1 MTDAP
6 ATPATP
12 ATTLGVRAVLRIRD
26 FRHLISGQIVSDI
39 GDGITLLLL
48 MLVINELTG
57 STFALALMAIAEGL
71 PQMTVGL
78 AAGVYV
84 DRWDRRRVM
93 LASDLLRAA
102 IVAGYAVV
110 ALTGIVPLLY
120 LLGFAHAS
128 VSTFFR
134 PARAALLPHIVPD
147 AGLPAANSLAQTSL
161 VIGSVV
167 GAGIAGLVFG
177 LFGTGTIGFVIDAAT
192 FLVSFAFVSRIA
204 AAAGRV
210 TGTQS
215 QNVRPPFRRSLAEG
229 LAVIRGSRLL
239 TGAILAATVTMLGF
253 GAVNVLI
260 VPFII
265 DDLRVPATWMAGVE
279 LAQTVGMI
287 LAAGFVAALA
297 ARLAPTTIIAAG
309 LAGLGICI
317 AVLSG
322 VDAAWQML
330 GLLFVAGLI
339 LTPLQAMLQTVVQ
352 TQTADAALGR
362 VASLMSASVS
372 TAGVVS
378 MAVGGLLGDV
388 IGVRWVFVAAGAL
401 AVLASLV
408 AVLLFRGSRSTAAP
422 EAPGPMDQPH
432 AFPPQQLAGK

>member
-1 MTDAP
+1 LTDAT
-6 ATPATP
+6 ATPTT
-12 ATTLGVRAVLRIRD
+12 TTLGVRDVLRIRD
-26 FRHLISGQIVSDI
+26 FRNLISGQVVSDI

-48 MLVINELTG
+48 LLVINELTG

-93 LASDLLRAA
+93 LAADLLRAV

-134 PARAALLPHIVPD
+134 PARAALLPHLVPEE
-147 AGLPAANSLAQTSL
+147 GLPAANSLAQTSM

-177 LFGTGTIGFVIDAAT
+177 LFGTGTIGFLIDAAT

-204 AAAGRV
+204 GAAGRV
-210 TGTQS
+210 TDA
-215 QNVRPPFRRSLAEG
+215 VAEDERPPFRRSLTEG
-229 LAVIRGSRLL
+229 LAIIRGSRLL
-239 TGAILAATVTMLGF
+239 TGVIMAATVTMLGF

-260 VPFII
+260 VPFIVN
-265 DDLRVPATWMAGVE
+265 DLQVPATWMAGVE
-279 LAQTVGMI
+279 LTQTLGMI
-287 LAAGFVAALA
+287 LAAGFVAVLA
-297 ARLAPTTIIAAG
+297 ARLGPRGIIVAG

-317 AVLSG
+317 AVLGG

-330 GLLFVAGLI
+330 VILFLAGLI
-339 LTPLQAMLQTVVQ
+339 LTPLQAMLQTVLQ

-362 VASLMSASVS
+362 VSSLMSASVS
-372 TAGVVS
+372 TAAVVS

-388 IGVRWVFVAAGAL
+388 IGVRLVFVAAGAMAL
-401 AVLASLV
+401 LASQV
-408 AVLLFRGSRSTAAP
+408 ALLLFRGARPVTEPETQVAADSRV
-422 EAPGPMDQPH
+422 
-432 AFPPQQLAGK
+432 AGLTTK

>member
-1 MTDAP
+1 MTDAT
-6 ATPATP
+6 ATPTT
-12 ATTLGVRAVLRIRD
+12 TTLGVRDVLRIRD
-26 FRHLISGQIVSDI
+26 FRNLISGQVVSDI

-48 MLVINELTG
+48 LLVINELTG

-93 LASDLLRAA
+93 LAADLLRAV

-134 PARAALLPHIVPD
+134 PARAALLPHLVPEE
-147 AGLPAANSLAQTSL
+147 GLPAANSLAQTSM

-177 LFGTGTIGFVIDAAT
+177 LFGTGTFGFLIDAAT
-192 FLVSFAFVSRIA
+192 FIVSFAFVSRIA

-210 TGTQS
+210 TDA
-215 QNVRPPFRRSLAEG
+215 VAEDERPPFRRSLTEG
-229 LAVIRGSRLL
+229 LAIIRGSRLL
-239 TGAILAATVTMLGF
+239 TGVIMAATVTMLGF

-260 VPFII
+260 VPFIVN
-265 DDLRVPATWMAGVE
+265 DLQVPATWMAGVE
-279 LAQTVGMI
+279 LTQTLGMI
-287 LAAGFVAALA
+287 LAAGFVAVLA
-297 ARLAPTTIIAAG
+297 ARLGPTGIIVAG

-317 AVLSG
+317 AVLGG

-330 GLLFVAGLI
+330 VILFLAGLI
-339 LTPLQAMLQTVVQ
+339 LTPLQAMLQTVLQ

-362 VASLMSASVS
+362 VSSLMSASVS
-372 TAGVVS
+372 TAAVVS
-378 MAVGGLLGDV
+378 MAVGGLLGDA
-388 IGVRWVFVAAGAL
+388 IGVRWVFVAAGAMAL
-401 AVLASLV
+401 LASLV
-408 AVLLFRGSRSTAAP
+408 ALLLFRGARPVTEPETQVAADSRV
-422 EAPGPMDQPH
+422 
-432 AFPPQQLAGK
+432 AGLTTN